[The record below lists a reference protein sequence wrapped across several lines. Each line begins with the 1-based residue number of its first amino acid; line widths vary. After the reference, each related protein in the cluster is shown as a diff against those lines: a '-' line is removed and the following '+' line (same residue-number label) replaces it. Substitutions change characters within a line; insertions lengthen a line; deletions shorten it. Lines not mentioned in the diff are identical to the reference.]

1 MIALLFTS
9 FFGLLVLGVP
19 IVIAMAIASVFYLI
33 GSDIPVILIAQRIT
47 TSLLS
52 FPLMAIP
59 FYILL
64 AETLN
69 AGSAT
74 KRLIRLVTAAVGFI
88 RGGLGIA
95 NVLLSMIFA
104 GISGTALADTSS
116 LGATLIP
123 SMEEEGYPI
132 EYAAAVTAASS
143 TVGPIIPPSVPMIVS
158 AVIAELSVTDLFMA
172 GAVPGLLMG
181 VAMMVVAY
189 VVAVKRGFPRSARF
203 SLRELGLSFKDS
215 VFEFF
220 LIASILVGIVG
231 GFFTATEAGAMGAT
245 FALILGFR
253 RGELNYRNVRKA
265 CIETTVLSGIV
276 LIIVGFASVFG
287 WIIAKEQVPMMFAE
301 WLQGVTEN
309 PMMALLLI
317 NICLLVVGAVMETTA
332 ALIIVLPTMLALGNV
347 FSISPVQMTT
357 IVVINLILGLL
368 TPPVGMALYIVCSIS
383 KRSMSVVV
391 KEMMPFFVAN
401 LIVLA
406 LVCLV
411 PKLTLWLP
419 AAIRGIGGS

>member
-9 FFGLLVLGVP
+9 FFALLVFGMP
-19 IVIAMAIASVFYLI
+19 IVLAMAISSLFYLI
-33 GSDIPVILIAQRIT
+33 GSGIPVLLIAQRIT

-74 KRLIRLVTAAVGFI
+74 RRLIRLVTAVVGFV

-143 TVGPIIPPSVPMIVS
+143 TVGPIIPPSVPMIVA

-172 GAVPGLLMG
+172 GAIPGLLMG
-181 VAMMVVAY
+181 VAMMIVAY
-189 VVAVKRGFPRSARF
+189 AVAVKRGFPRSAQF
-203 SLRELGLSFKDS
+203 SLREIGLSFKDS

-220 LIASILVGIVG
+220 LIASILLGIVG

-245 FALILGFR
+245 FALVLGIAR
-253 RGELNYRNVRKA
+253 RELNFQKVRKA
-265 CIETTVLSGIV
+265 CVETVVLSGIV

-287 WIIAKEQVPMMFAE
+287 WIIAKERVPTMFAD
-301 WLQGVTEN
+301 WLLGITKN
-309 PMMALLLI
+309 PVITLLLI

-332 ALIIVLPTMLALGNV
+332 ALIIVLPTMLALGAV
-347 FSISPVQMTT
+347 FQISPIQMTV
-357 IVVINLILGLL
+357 IVVFNLILGLL
-368 TPPVGMALYIVCSIS
+368 TPPVGMALYIVSSIS
-383 KRSMSVVV
+383 KKSIGVVL
-391 KEMMPFFVAN
+391 KEMAPFFVAN
-401 LIVLA
+401 LVVLA
-406 LVCLV
+406 LVCV
-411 PKLTLWLP
+411 IPQLTLWLP
-419 AAIRGIGGS
+419 AAIRAFGG